1 MKLYKI
7 ISFGMGVVFSILF
20 VDYLWTDFILMR
32 KLRLGYLSYAASY
45 LFVLIILFFKYPP
58 NGAIGILIRG
68 VFGGYF
74 ASVIGY
80 FFGAILSR
88 EEGLEILMA
97 DPVMALSLTFSNFY
111 LYIGEAFGCAFA
123 FAFGVTYYLLNRTSL
138 RRP

>member
-1 MKLYKI
+1 MKVYKI
-7 ISFGMGVVFSILF
+7 ISFGIGIVFSILL

-32 KLRLGYLSYAASY
+32 QLRLGYLSYAASY

-58 NGAIGILIRG
+58 NSKFGILIRG

-74 ASVIGY
+74 ASIIGY

-88 EEGLEILMA
+88 EEGLYILMT
-97 DPVMALSLTFSNFY
+97 DPVMALSFTFSNFY
-111 LYIGEAFGCAFA
+111 LYIGEAFGCSFA
-123 FAFGVTYYLLNRTSL
+123 LAFGVSNYLLNRTSL